1 MRVGS
6 LLACCKPG
14 ATMTMTMSYIST
26 ISLHVLHRLSQLEKL
41 QVLNLSGNPLRK
53 VPEAV
58 YSLSQF
64 TELNLAGCK
73 LRNISDR
80 YDNYAKLP
88 ILHKNMLLSCWSVFC
103 STLHSIITLHRNL
116 ITLSVSVGNELIS

>member
-1 MRVGS
+1 MSVGS

-41 QVLNLSGNPLRK
+41 QVLDLSYNPLRE

-58 YSLSQF
+58 YSLSQL
-64 TELNLAGCK
+64 TELR
-73 LRNISDR
+73 LRDCWLSNISDR
-80 YDNYAKLP
+80 YVCIKTNNIY
-88 ILHKNMLLSCWSVFC
+88 
-103 STLHSIITLHRNL
+103 
-116 ITLSVSVGNELIS
+116 